1 MSHQLTRKTD
11 CQIKMV
17 QFMFRRNRHKLA
29 WHLLCYCNTCIWFQN
44 ILQQQ
49 VICCF
54 GRMHFMI
61 WVSTTYV
68 CYRLLWGIVWLT
80 ISAWIWEPQLLRH
93 QLKRSSKCTAKP
105 ALHSLSLI
113 SATKQHN
120 DESLSVF
127 FNFCCDS
134 GYNPT
139 LSRQYTFLFFGG
151 FWLRQHNTTM
161 AFSALQSWRVLGRKV
176 EVFL

>member
-1 MSHQLTRKTD
+1 
-11 CQIKMV
+11 
-17 QFMFRRNRHKLA
+17 MFRRNRHKLA
-29 WHLLCYCNTCIWFQN
+29 GHLLCYCNICIWFQN

-54 GRMHFMI
+54 DRMHFMI

-80 ISAWIWEPQLLRH
+80 ILAWIWEPQLLQH

-113 SATKQHN
+113 SATRQHN

-127 FNFCCDS
+127 FNFCWDS
-134 GYNPT
+134 GFNLT
-139 LSRQYTFLFFGG
+139 
-151 FWLRQHNTTM
+151 
-161 AFSALQSWRVLGRKV
+161 LGRHSNVSNVLRCLIKV
-176 EVFL
+176 AHNYNGFFCVTKLKGVGEESGSIFVISNIDKHFRPLDL